1 MYKSIP
7 LPFIP
12 GRWLRWVAWLWA
24 ALRKGRYRAYMCQSC
39 PAHTCIPSCWLPV
52 CPFAV
57 KLVGPWR
64 RFPGRRRVFDPAR
77 LAELRSG
84 RLLGVPWPSPGR
96 PRRSARPGRGLG
108 PWLAS
113 SARGPRLARGQPFA
127 RPGMTAFLEK
137 KSKMMCNTRAA
148 KLQTVGMLLY
158 RGYFFV
164 PGMLLYPWE
173 LKGAVQK
180 HS

>member
-1 MYKSIP
+1 
-7 LPFIP
+7 
-12 GRWLRWVAWLWA
+12 
-24 ALRKGRYRAYMCQSC
+24 MCQSC
-39 PAHTCIPSCWLPV
+39 PAHTCIPSCWPPV

-64 RFPGRRRVFDPAR
+64 RFPGCRRVLVPAR

-108 PWLAS
+108 P
-113 SARGPRLARGQPFA
+113 SACLVGPRPPACTGA
-127 RPGMTAFLEK
+127 AVRPPRNDSIPREEKQDVVQHTRCVTSKSRNAFV
-137 KSKMMCNTRAA
+137 
-148 KLQTVGMLLY
+148 QGV
-158 RGYFFV
+158 FFV

-173 LKGAVQK
+173 PKGAVQK